1 MGRIHIYLIKFEAS
15 TETANMVGH
24 TKGGLAYPLIDRMA
38 PTVRKQRVMDAG
50 AQLAFAFYCNTLNGA
65 PYIQRRFSH
74 LN

>member
-1 MGRIHIYLIKFEAS
+1 MA
-15 TETANMVGH
+15 
-24 TKGGLAYPLIDRMA
+24 DRMA